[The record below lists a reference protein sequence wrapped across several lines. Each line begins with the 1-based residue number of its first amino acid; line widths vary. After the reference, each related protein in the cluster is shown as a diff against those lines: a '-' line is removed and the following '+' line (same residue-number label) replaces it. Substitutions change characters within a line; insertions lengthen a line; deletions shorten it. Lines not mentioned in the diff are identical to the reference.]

1 MTDLQ
6 QRSTAP
12 DPFTA
17 PQSGGHW
24 RPSAPAEIP
33 ATNGPLDFEALAL
46 PQATALYRAALHL
59 TQNPVEAEDLTQET
73 YLRAYRGFA
82 SFRGGDIRAWLFTI
96 LRHAFLDDCRKR
108 GRVAIV
114 SYDGEDEWFERLSPS
129 SPSAEAEVLRGL
141 PSEAIER
148 AFAQLPA
155 DWRLMLLLAD
165 VEELSYR
172 EIADVLDVPQGT
184 VMSRLHRARKRMQ
197 ASLLTSPS
205 IRRRQQGKS
214 A

>member
-1 MTDLQ
+1 MSD
-6 QRSTAP
+6 
-12 DPFTA
+12 
-17 PQSGGHW
+17 
-24 RPSAPAEIP
+24 
-33 ATNGPLDFEALAL
+33 GPLDFETLAL
-46 PQATALYRAALHL
+46 PQANALYRAALHL

-82 SFRGGDIRAWLFTI
+82 GFRGGDIRAWLFTI

-108 GRVAIV
+108 GRMAMV
-114 SYDGEDEWFERLSPS
+114 SYDGDEEYLERFSPA
-129 SPSAEAEVLRGL
+129 SPSAEVEVLRGL

-148 AFAQLPA
+148 AFALLPA
-155 DWRLMLLLAD
+155 DWRMMILLAD

-172 EIADVLDVPQGT
+172 EIADVMDVPQGT

-197 ASLLTSPS
+197 ASLLTSPG
-205 IRRRQQGKS
+205 IRRRQERP